1 MQRLR
6 FYDCRVSRL
15 TRSIGLCV
23 GDTPRLAQYVN
34 SAQRRLLMAKEA
46 GDEGWW
52 GTYAEMAFQVSLP
65 ATAAAP
71 TLPGPYL
78 TLPRDVAR
86 LESVN
91 ICDTPIPLNNQFF
104 EYLQFGNGRLPKQF
118 NRCQGARIQQ
128 AFTRNNVPTFVDF
141 IPGNV
146 LQVYLTDPA
155 DADKRVF
162 ISGTDTNNNTIYSLD
177 GLNQNTGQFLS
188 LASPFSTFPTPL
200 NTITGIQKDVTVG
213 TVRFYSVDTTT
224 GTSTLILT
232 MQPGETTAWY
242 RRYYFDNLPATCCS
256 GTGTTGCGSNTAP
269 TVIPVTAIAK
279 LDLIPVVADTDYC
292 LIQNLEAII
301 EECESIRY
309 SEVDNPQA
317 NITMSKAKHLA
328 AIGLLNGELAHFLG
342 VDEPAVEWAPFGS
355 ARLERQKIGTML

>member
-1 MQRLR
+1 M
-6 FYDCRVSRL
+6 
-15 TRSIGLCV
+15 TRAVGLCA

-34 SAQRRLLMAKEA
+34 SAQRRLIMSKEA

-65 ATAAAP
+65 ATTAAP

-78 TLPRDVAR
+78 TTPLGVAR
-86 LESVN
+86 IESFN
-91 ICDTPIPLNNQFF
+91 LCDTPIPLNNQFF

-128 AFTRNNVPTFVDF
+128 SFTRNNVPTFVDF
-141 IPGNV
+141 TPGNL
-146 LQVYLTDPA
+146 LQVFPTDPA
-155 DADKRVF
+155 DVGKRVF
-162 ISGTDTNNNTIYSLD
+162 ISGLDTSNNTIYSTD

-188 LASPFSTFPTPL
+188 LQSPFSSFPFAL
-200 NTITGIQKDVTVG
+200 NQITGIQKDVTVG
-213 TVRFYSVDTTT
+213 TVRFYMVDATT
-224 GTSTLILT
+224 GISTLILT

-256 GTGTTGCGSNTAP
+256 GTGNTGCGSNTVP
-269 TVIPVTAIAK
+269 TVLTVTAIAK
-279 LDLIPVVADTDYC
+279 LELIPVVADTDYC

-309 SEVDNPQA
+309 SEVDNPNSNMA
-317 NITMSKAKHLA
+317 MSKGKHLN
-328 AIGLLNGELAHFLG
+328 AIGMLNGELAHYLG
-342 VDEPAVEWAPFGS
+342 IDEPAVSWAPFGS
-355 ARLERQKIGTML
+355 ARLEKQKIGTML